1 MSDSAVAASE
11 TLAEVLAAPRPVPLE
26 KQRVLVTGA
35 SGMLGSDVVPVL
47 AGAGLQVFARPKS
60 DLDITDEA
68 ALARAFHEIHPQ
80 IVVNCAA
87 FTKVDDSETDPRAFA
102 VNALAVDRLA
112 EVCLRRKARL
122 VHVSTDFV
130 FDGRKQDPYVED
142 DPTSPL
148 SAYGRS
154 KRDGEEAALRA
165 PGAIVVR
172 SSWLFGRGGWNF
184 IEAILNQVEEGKGH
198 LTVVADQRGR
208 PTSTFDLARAI
219 LALLEGGASGIY
231 HFANRGEVSW
241 FEFTQAILM
250 LSENPQVAVVPTDSS
265 RLGRPA
271 RRPVYSVL
279 DTTKYERA
287 TGRRVRHFGEPLV
300 EYLAQRRRPEA

>member
-1 MSDSAVAASE
+1 MSESAVAASE
-11 TLAEVLAAPRPVPLE
+11 SLAEVLAAPRPVPLE

-60 DLDITDEA
+60 DLDITDGA

-112 EVCLRRKARL
+112 EVCIRRKARL

-130 FDGRKQDPYVED
+130 FDGSKQNPYVED

-154 KRDGEEAALRA
+154 KREGEEAALQA
-165 PGAIVVR
+165 PGALVVR

-184 IEAILNQVEEGKGH
+184 IEAILKQVEEGKAQ
-198 LTVVADQRGR
+198 LTVVSDQRGR
-208 PTSTFDLARAI
+208 PTSTSDLSGAI
-219 LALLEGGASGIY
+219 LALLEAGASGIY

-250 LSENPQVAVVPTDSS
+250 LSENPQVAIVPTDSS

-271 RRPVYSVL
+271 RRPAYSVL

-287 TGRRVRHFGEPLV
+287 TGHRVRHFGEPLV

>member
-1 MSDSAVAASE
+1 MSESAVAAPES
-11 TLAEVLAAPRPVPLE
+11 LSDVLASPRLAPLE

-60 DLDITDEA
+60 DLDITDDA
-68 ALARAFHEIHPQ
+68 ALTRAFHEIHPQ

-102 VNALAVDRLA
+102 VNARAVDRLS
-112 EVCLRRKARL
+112 EVCIRQRARL

-130 FDGRKQDPYVED
+130 FDGRKSDPYVED
-142 DPTSPL
+142 DPTAPI

-154 KRDGEEAALRA
+154 KREGEEAALRV
-165 PGAIVVR
+165 PGALVVR

-184 IEAILNQVEEGKGH
+184 IEAILKQVEDGKNQ

-208 PTSTFDLARAI
+208 PTSTFDLAAAI
-219 LALLEGGASGIY
+219 LALLEAGVSGIY

-250 LSENPQVAVVPTDSS
+250 LSENPHVLLVPSDSS

-271 RRPVYSVL
+271 RRPAYSVL

-300 EYLAQRRRPEA
+300 EYLALRRRPEA